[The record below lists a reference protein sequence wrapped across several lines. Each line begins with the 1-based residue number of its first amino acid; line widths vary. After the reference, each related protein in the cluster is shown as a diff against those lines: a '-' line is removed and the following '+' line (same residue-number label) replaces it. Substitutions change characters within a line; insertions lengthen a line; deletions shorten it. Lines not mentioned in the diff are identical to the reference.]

1 MKLTELETE
10 LRLTEKYLEEVEDEK
25 KLLEEELFDAKES
38 LHGSKKQLLNTRIQ
52 LITFQKE
59 AHDHK
64 MENIRLKQRIQDLEN
79 RVDFFFENVILCSR
93 RRSQSV

>member
-38 LHGSKKQLLNTRIQ
+38 LHGSKKQLLNTRIH
-52 LITFQKE
+52 ISK
-59 AHDHK
+59 
-64 MENIRLKQRIQDLEN
+64 
-79 RVDFFFENVILCSR
+79 
-93 RRSQSV
+93 RST